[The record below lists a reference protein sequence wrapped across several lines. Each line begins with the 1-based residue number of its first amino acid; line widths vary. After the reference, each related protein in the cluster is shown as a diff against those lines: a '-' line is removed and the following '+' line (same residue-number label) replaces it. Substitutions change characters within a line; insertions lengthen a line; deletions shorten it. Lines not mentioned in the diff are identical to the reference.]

1 MTPPFRR
8 VLVANRGEIAIRI
21 FRALRELGCESV
33 AVYSEADRA
42 ARHVRAADDARL
54 IGPGSPAESYLSI
67 ERILAAARTSGA
79 EAIHPGYGFLA
90 ENAGFARACDEAGIV
105 WIGPPAAAI
114 EAMGSKIESRR
125 RMAAAGVPV
134 VPGTTE
140 RVTTAEKVVELGDSL
155 GWPIAIKASAGGG
168 GRGLKVVRGPDEAE
182 RALASAERE
191 GEAYF
196 ADGAVYVER
205 YIDDP
210 RHVEIQVL
218 ADRHGSVIHLGERD
232 CTLQRRHQKVV
243 EESPSPAV
251 DDELRERMGAMAV
264 AAAKAVGYVSA
275 GTVECLVDPQGAFF
289 FLEMNTR
296 IQVEHSVTELV
307 TGVDLVRAQI
317 EIAAGAPL
325 ELRQQDVRLR
335 GHAFEC
341 RVNAEDAGS
350 GFLPAPGRIT
360 RYREPGG
367 PGVRVDS
374 GIEEGGEVVGLY
386 DPMIAKLLVWDA
398 DRPRAI
404 ARMRRALDE
413 FEIEGVPTLLPL
425 HRLIFAHPAFQAGE
439 TCAGLVEGA
448 LAAELAPA
456 GPAEEALPAAIART
470 IDVELDGRRHEV
482 RVLEPVVAAL
492 AGERQR
498 RDERRAQGRRA
509 GAGGE
514 SIASPMQGTVLRVEV
529 SEGEAVESG
538 RVLVI
543 VEAMKMEN
551 EIAADRPGVV
561 SDLRVAPGDAVRSG
575 QVLLSVVDGA

>member
-1 MTPPFRR
+1 MPPPFRR
-8 VLVANRGEIAIRI
+8 VLVANRGEIAIRV
-21 FRALRELGCESV
+21 FRALRELVCESV

-42 ARHVRAADDARL
+42 ARHVHAADDARL
-54 IGPGSPAESYLSI
+54 IGPGAPGESYLSI
-67 ERILAAARTSGA
+67 ERILEAARASGA

-90 ENAGFARACDEAGIV
+90 ENAAFAQACEDAGLV
-105 WIGPPAAAI
+105 WIGPPPAAI

-125 RMAAAGVPV
+125 RMTDAGVPV

-140 RVTTAEKVVELGDSL
+140 RVTSAAKVVELGDSL

-168 GRGLKVVRGPDEAE
+168 GRGLRVVRGPDEAE
-182 RALASAERE
+182 RALVSAERE

-218 ADRHGSVIHLGERD
+218 ADRHGAVIHLGERD

-243 EESPSPAV
+243 EEAPSPAV
-251 DDELRERMGAMAV
+251 DDALRERMGAMAV
-264 AAAKAVGYVSA
+264 AAARAVGYVSA
-275 GTVECLVDPQGAFF
+275 GTVECLVDPEGAFF

-296 IQVEHSVTELV
+296 IQVEHTVTELV

-325 ELRQQDVRLR
+325 ALAQSDVRLR

-341 RVNAEDAGS
+341 RVNAEDPGA

-374 GIEEGGEVVGLY
+374 GVEEGGEVVGLY
-386 DPMIAKLLVWDA
+386 DPMIAKLLVWDV

-425 HRLIFAHPAFQAGE
+425 HRLIFAHPAFAAGE
-439 TCAGLVEGA
+439 TCAGLVEGT
-448 LAAELAPA
+448 LAAQLDPAAPA
-456 GPAEEALPAAIART
+456 VAPLAGPRERV
-470 IDVELDGRRHEV
+470 VEVEVDGRRHEV
-482 RVLEPVVAAL
+482 RVLEHAADGI
-492 AGERQR
+492 A
-498 RDERRAQGRRA
+498 DERRRREERRARGRRV

-514 SIASPMQGTVLRVEV
+514 AITSPMQGTVVRVEV
-529 SEGEAVESG
+529 AEGEPVESG

-551 EIAADRPGVV
+551 EISADRSGVV
-561 SDLRVAPGDAVRSG
+561 SDVRVAPGDAVRSG
-575 QVLLSVVDGA
+575 QVLLSVVDGG

>member
-1 MTPPFRR
+1 MPPPFRR
-8 VLVANRGEIAIRI
+8 VLVANRGEIAIRV

-54 IGPGSPAESYLSI
+54 IGPGAPGESYLSI
-67 ERILAAARTSGA
+67 ERILEAARASGA
-79 EAIHPGYGFLA
+79 DAIHPGYGFLA
-90 ENAGFARACDEAGIV
+90 ENARFARACEDAGLV

-114 EAMGSKIESRR
+114 DAMGSKIESRR
-125 RMAAAGVPV
+125 RMAEAGVPV

-140 RVTTAEKVVELGDSL
+140 RVTTAEKVIELGDSL

-168 GRGLKVVRGPDEAE
+168 GRGLRVVRGPDEVE
-182 RALASAERE
+182 RALVSAERE
-191 GEAYF
+191 GETYF

-218 ADRHGSVIHLGERD
+218 ADRHGAVIHLGERD

-243 EESPSPAV
+243 EEAPSPAV
-251 DDELRERMGAMAV
+251 DDALRERMGAMAV

-275 GTVECLVDPQGAFF
+275 GTVECLVDPEGAFF

-296 IQVEHSVTELV
+296 IQVEHTVTELV

-325 ELRQQDVRLR
+325 ALEQSDVRLR

-341 RVNAEDAGS
+341 RVNAEDPGA

-374 GIEEGGEVVGLY
+374 GVEEGSEVVGLY
-386 DPMIAKLLVWDA
+386 DPMIAKLLVWDV

-404 ARMRRALDE
+404 SRMRRALDE

-425 HRLIFAHPAFQAGE
+425 HRLIFAHPAFAAGE
-439 TCAGLVEGA
+439 TCAGLVEGT
-448 LAAELAPA
+448 LAAQLAPA
-456 GPAEEALPAAIART
+456 GPADAPVPAPQERVLEIE
-470 IDVELDGRRHEV
+470 VDGRRHEV
-482 RVLEPVVAAL
+482 RVLEPGADGL

-498 RDERRAQGRRA
+498 REERRARGRRV

-514 SIASPMQGTVLRVEV
+514 AIASPMQGTVVRVEV
-529 SEGEAVESG
+529 AEGEPVESG

-551 EIAADRPGVV
+551 EIAADRAGVV

-575 QVLLSVVDGA
+575 QVLLSVVDGG

>member
-1 MTPPFRR
+1 MRR
-8 VLVANRGEIAIRI
+8 
-21 FRALRELGCESV
+21 
-33 AVYSEADRA
+33 
-42 ARHVRAADDARL
+42 ADDARL

-67 ERILAAARTSGA
+67 ERILAAARASGA

-105 WIGPPAAAI
+105 WIGPAAAAI

-140 RVTTAEKVVELGDSL
+140 RVTTAEQVVALGDSL

-168 GRGLKVVRGPDEAE
+168 GRGLKVVRGPGEAE

-218 ADRHGSVIHLGERD
+218 ADQHGSVIHLGERD

-264 AAAKAVGYVSA
+264 AAARAVGYVSA
-275 GTVECLVDPQGAFF
+275 GTVECLVDPQGEFF

-325 ELRQQDVRLR
+325 ELRQEDVRLR

-350 GFLPAPGRIT
+350 RVPAGTGTHHALPRAGRPGRA
-360 RYREPGG
+360 RRLGHRGGRRGRRPVRPDDREAARLGRRPPARDRAHAARARRVRDRGRADAAAAAPADLRP
-367 PGVRVDS
+367 PGVPGRRDVRGPRRGS
-374 GIEEGGEVVGLY
+374 AGRASSRPPG
-386 DPMIAKLLVWDA
+386 PPRPPC
-398 DRPRAI
+398 RPRSPVRSTSSSTDA
-404 ARMRRALDE
+404 ATRCGCSSPSSRRSQTSDGAATSVARRA
-413 FEIEGVPTLLPL
+413 
-425 HRLIFAHPAFQAGE
+425 
-439 TCAGLVEGA
+439 
-448 LAAELAPA
+448 A
-456 GPAEEALPAAIART
+456 GPARAASRSRARCREPCSASRCRRVRLSNPARC
-470 IDVELDGRRHEV
+470 
-482 RVLEPVVAAL
+482 
-492 AGERQR
+492 
-498 RDERRAQGRRA
+498 
-509 GAGGE
+509 
-514 SIASPMQGTVLRVEV
+514 SS
-529 SEGEAVESG
+529 
-538 RVLVI
+538 
-543 VEAMKMEN
+543 
-551 EIAADRPGVV
+551 
-561 SDLRVAPGDAVRSG
+561 
-575 QVLLSVVDGA
+575 

>member
-1 MTPPFRR
+1 
-8 VLVANRGEIAIRI
+8 
-21 FRALRELGCESV
+21 
-33 AVYSEADRA
+33 
-42 ARHVRAADDARL
+42 
-54 IGPGSPAESYLSI
+54 
-67 ERILAAARTSGA
+67 
-79 EAIHPGYGFLA
+79 
-90 ENAGFARACDEAGIV
+90 
-105 WIGPPAAAI
+105 
-114 EAMGSKIESRR
+114 
-125 RMAAAGVPV
+125 
-134 VPGTTE
+134 
-140 RVTTAEKVVELGDSL
+140 
-155 GWPIAIKASAGGG
+155 
-168 GRGLKVVRGPDEAE
+168 VRGPDEAE

-218 ADRHGSVIHLGERD
+218 ADRQGAVIHLGERD

-243 EESPSPAV
+243 EESPSPAL
-251 DDELRERMGAMAV
+251 DDDLRERMGAMAV

-275 GTVECLVDPQGAFF
+275 GTVECLVDPQGSFF

-325 ELRQQDVRLR
+325 ELAQADVHLH

-341 RVNAEDAGS
+341 RVNAEDAGA
-350 GFLPAPGRIT
+350 GFVPVPGRIT

-374 GIEEGGEVVGLY
+374 GVEEGSDVVGLY
-386 DPMIAKLLVWDA
+386 DPMIAKLLVWDS

-425 HRLIFAHPAFQAGE
+425 HRLIFAHPAFAAGE
-439 TCAGLVEGA
+439 TCAGLVEGE
-448 LAAELAPA
+448 LAAQLAPA
-456 GPAEEALPAAIART
+456 GPAAAPPAPAIARR
-470 IDVELDGRRHEV
+470 IEVELDGRRHEV
-482 RVLEPVVAAL
+482 RVLEPVVAEL
-492 AGERQR
+492 AAERAR
-498 RDERRAQGRRA
+498 RSERRARGRHA
-509 GAGGE
+509 GAGGDA
-514 SIASPMQGTVLRVEV
+514 IASPMQGTVLRVEV
-529 SEGEAVESG
+529 SEGDPVESG
-538 RVLVI
+538 KVLVI